1 MAHIHGNATHSN
13 LRLRDAQD
21 AHVLFQAVRQGHLQL
36 IRKRLTPPEQQA
48 LHAGQVFVWA
58 DREGSLERWTDG
70 HNWSPSRVRGPFLM
84 YDEMPEDTEAFLRRK
99 QMQKSGERRVKQPR
113 KKRLPPLP
121 GGLSKQTYSA
131 TLIQQGMDIQKWH
144 VTAYFQEDGSSE
156 DLPTIDDDTL
166 LRTIIVPESTFK
178 SSMIRKTKGSVSRR
192 RDSMSTTGGER
203 PILDDG
209 DLSDGAL
216 ASPIEEYPPSPPL
229 DSRFGASPPD
239 QVNQPGLQ
247 RSTSNNHQYFP
258 DAPIN
263 ALPWEMSAGAAQS
276 GFQPIHT
283 HRGRM
288 RTESGDNESGSSSG
302 SNGTMQAERSQFYG
316 QQPPNGSPNII
327 NRGRPM
333 HLEGMHNNVN
343 VNIYDNPHLSFSA
356 LSSHPEPRPSSMP
369 VADWRTS
376 HLVHQAEGPGGT
388 HGDEHRRG
396 SLMSIGSSRSASS
409 TSTSQSTGN
418 SSRIHPSSDS
428 SPASSWTQPS
438 PYLAGSVPSASGSGS
453 MQSSAGAWQTSQQ
466 QGPQQRVKLE
476 HPLAQTPLYPM
487 SAPNSQPSFHET
499 LSHLPAHL
507 QHHPEV
513 VPSAVP
519 PPFTMPSSNTAS
531 RKPTLPYN
539 LSTETV
545 MGYAQQQQQLQRS
558 TSQHGQTARP
568 QQTPT
573 QLSTE
578 NSYNTGY
585 PSNQGYSLGGL
596 VSSPVDVKPA
606 QPPLPRN
613 NSSFGPS
620 SQQLSYPPAAMANQ
634 LPGSWESSQRQ
645 GGGASDFSSFS
656 LAGYAGSPPHTHTSP
671 QQFAQPNHNNNS
683 NPQLQYPVSH
693 YTIPGPGEIF
703 DSSVPSSQHLPS
715 HQQSWP

>member
-166 LRTIIVPESTFK
+166 LRTIIVPENTFK
-178 SSMIRKTKGSVSRR
+178 SSMTRKSKGSVSRR
-192 RDSMSTTGGER
+192 RESMSTTNGER
-203 PILDDG
+203 PILDDVG
-209 DLSDGAL
+209 DMSDGM

-229 DSRFGASPPD
+229 DGRFNADPTGARPRVERSMSSNSHNNYLPDPYGSP
-239 QVNQPGLQ
+239 
-247 RSTSNNHQYFP
+247 
-258 DAPIN
+258 
-263 ALPWEMSAGAAQS
+263 LPWEMNSSAIQS
-276 GFQPIHT
+276 ILQPSHT
-283 HRGRM
+283 HRGRDGA
-288 RTESGDNESGSSSG
+288 ESGHGSGSSSG
-302 SNGTMQAERSQFYG
+302 SNGTMQGERSHFY
-316 QQPPNGSPNII
+316 SPTLSDASTTIS
-327 NRGRPM
+327 RGRPR
-333 HLEGMHNNVN
+333 HLEGMHSV
-343 VNIYDNPHLSFSA
+343 VYDNHPQLSFSA
-356 LSSHPEPRPSSMP
+356 LSPQIEARPSSMP
-369 VADWRTS
+369 VGEWRTS
-376 HLVHQAEGPGGT
+376 QLGQQPEGG
-388 HGDEHRRG
+388 HGVEDMHRRG
-396 SLMSIGSSRSASS
+396 SLMSLGSARSASS
-409 TSTSQSTGN
+409 TSTSQSTGT

-438 PYLAGSVPSASGSGS
+438 PYLNPATGTAPGGP
-453 MQSSAGAWQTSQQ
+453 MQSPAASWQTTQQ
-466 QGPQQRVKLE
+466 QQQQQQRVKLE
-476 HPLAQTPLYPM
+476 HPLAQSPLYPM
-487 SAPNSQPSFHET
+487 SAPNSQPPFHET

-519 PPFTMPSSNTAS
+519 PPFTLPSTAQ
-531 RKPTLPYN
+531 RKPTIPYS

-545 MGYAQQQQQLQRS
+545 MSYPQQQQQPAIHPLHS
-558 TSQHGQTARP
+558 

-573 QLSTE
+573 QQST
-578 NSYNTGY
+578 SGY
-585 PSNQGYSLGGL
+585 GTAYHSIMPNGL
-596 VSSPVDVKPA
+596 TSSPIDVKA
-606 QPPLPRN
+606 TVATSQQQQQPRN
-613 NSSFGPS
+613 PHFPS
-620 SQQLSYPPAAMANQ
+620 SQMSYPPAAMASQ

-645 GGGASDFSSFS
+645 GDFSPYVLSGNTQS
-656 LAGYAGSPPHTHTSP
+656 
-671 QQFAQPNHNNNS
+671 QQYVQSNNNS
-683 NPQLQYPVSH
+683 SQHQYSVNH
-693 YTIPGPGEIF
+693 YTIPGPGEVF
-703 DSSVPSSQHLPS
+703 GQNGPQQPLPQ